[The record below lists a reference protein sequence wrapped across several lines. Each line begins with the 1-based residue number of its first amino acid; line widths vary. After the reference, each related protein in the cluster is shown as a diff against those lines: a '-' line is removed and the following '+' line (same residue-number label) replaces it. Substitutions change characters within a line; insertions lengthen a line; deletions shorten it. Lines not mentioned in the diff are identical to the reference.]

1 MLQDCSVQLVG
12 QGGTRLC
19 SCRGL
24 IAPAGHSG
32 PQRVSRETRNPE
44 DRDLMETL
52 RGRREQFKTALVE
65 GGVKDSLPVHAVFNV
80 FVCPSSMQCFMRTVY
95 CS

>member
-12 QGGTRLC
+12 WGGTRLC
-19 SCRGL
+19 SCRGF
-24 IAPAGHSG
+24 IAPAGRSG

-44 DRDLMETL
+44 DRDLMEFF

-65 GGVKDSLPVHAVFNV
+65 GGVEE
-80 FVCPSSMQCFMRTVY
+80 
-95 CS
+95 

>member
-19 SCRGL
+19 SCRGFV
-24 IAPAGHSG
+24 APAGRSG

-44 DRDLMETL
+44 DRDLMEVL
-52 RGRREQFKTALVE
+52 SGRRVQFIESTCRRRSERQTHNASGFPCICLH
-65 GGVKDSLPVHAVFNV
+65 LF
-80 FVCPSSMQCFMRTVY
+80 
-95 CS
+95 